1 MEDLN
6 VRRSNVHK
14 VLQRMNAAA
23 PSNPMLT
30 DFKTARMVEQK
41 KKACEDE
48 LAEIKI
54 EEHDIGLKLHRALR
68 KRERDDPSAGS
79 ALWIRRVTG

>member
-1 MEDLN
+1 MEDLR
-6 VRRSNVHK
+6 VRRSNVYR
-14 VLQRMNAAA
+14 LLNDLNNAA

-30 DFKTARMVEQK
+30 DFKRARLVEQR
-41 KKACEDE
+41 KKAFEDE

-54 EEHDIGLKLHRALR
+54 KEHEIGLKLHRALR
-68 KRERDDPSAGS
+68 KREREDPNSGS

>member
-1 MEDLN
+1 
-6 VRRSNVHK
+6 
-14 VLQRMNAAA
+14 
-23 PSNPMLT
+23 MLT
-30 DFKTARMVEQK
+30 DFKTARMMEQK
-41 KKACEDE
+41 KKALEDE

-68 KRERDDPSAGS
+68 KRERDDPNSGS

>member
-1 MEDLN
+1 
-6 VRRSNVHK
+6 VHK
-14 VLQRMNAAA
+14 VLRDLNAAA

-30 DFKTARMVEQK
+30 DFKTARMMEQK
-41 KKACEDE
+41 KKALEQE

-54 EEHDIGLKLHRALR
+54 EEHDIGLKLHRAMR
-68 KRERDDPSAGS
+68 KRELDDPNSGS